1 MEKKLMEL
9 NTTVRMESKEILDA
23 LSDASGLSV
32 GEVIDRMLL
41 AVSPS
46 DVNNAFLLILDQVLI
61 ATQRLNQEQFNEVIL
76 KVLKSLED
84 AFAKDEPEEIV
95 STLKRIVEKLSVKK
109 IKDNIEQK
117 IHLHKVKSVVPLDD
131 YILEVTFVDSELKRY
146 DVKPLFGEIPH
157 FIDLKENNLFSK
169 VTVGPGGYGI
179 IWNDDVDL
187 SCDELWEN
195 GTIC

>member
-32 GEVIDRMLL
+32 GEVIDKMLL

-109 IKDNIEQK
+109 LKIILNKKFIFIK
-117 IHLHKVKSVVPLDD
+117 
-131 YILEVTFVDSELKRY
+131 
-146 DVKPLFGEIPH
+146 
-157 FIDLKENNLFSK
+157 
-169 VTVGPGGYGI
+169 
-179 IWNDDVDL
+179 
-187 SCDELWEN
+187 
-195 GTIC
+195 